1 MNNNLETLK
10 SLMRQNKTPQEAINT
25 LIGNANPV
33 VTNLV
38 TMAKNGD
45 SQGVENFARNLL
57 KEKGQ
62 DFDKEFSKFMSNF
75 K

>member
-1 MNNNLETLK
+1 MNNNLEMLK
-10 SLMRQNKTPQEAINT
+10 SLIKQNKTPQEAINT

-38 TMAKNGD
+38 SMAKNGD
-45 SQGVENFARNLL
+45 TQGVENFARNLL

>member
-1 MNNNLETLK
+1 MNNNLEMLK
-10 SLMRQNKTPQEAINT
+10 SLMKQNKTPQEAINT

-38 TMAKNGD
+38 SMAKNGD
-45 SQGVENFARNLL
+45 TQGVENFARNLL

>member
-1 MNNNLETLK
+1 MNNNLEMLK
-10 SLMRQNKTPQEAINT
+10 SFIKQNKAPQEAINT

-38 TMAKNGD
+38 SMAKNGD
-45 SQGVENFARNLL
+45 TQGVENFARNLL

>member
-1 MNNNLETLK
+1 MNNNLEMLK
-10 SLMRQNKTPQEAINT
+10 SLMKQNKTPQEAINT

-62 DFDKEFSKFMSNF
+62 DFDKEFSKFMENF

>member
-1 MNNNLETLK
+1 MNNNLEMLK
-10 SLMRQNKTPQEAINT
+10 SLMKQNKTPQEAINT

>member
-62 DFDKEFSKFMSNF
+62 DFDKEFSKFMENF

>member
-1 MNNNLETLK
+1 MNNQLEIIK
-10 SLMRQNKTPQEAINT
+10 SFMKQNKSPQELINNM
-25 LIGNANPV
+25 INKSNPV

-45 SQGVENFARNLL
+45 AKGVENFARNLL

-62 DFDKEFSKFMSNF
+62 DFDKEFSKFMENF